1 MGGISSLLSKKLGRG
16 EKLDKVDSDL
26 IVEVA
31 NNVSEKRV
39 APSDVSKHFQINRP
53 PDVPEEENFEDT
65 IKDLWLHGHD
75 GDYVVGGKKMGMV
88 LLPLIGMHQRDETQ
102 VNNRLKGLTKKGILP
117 KKDKEV
123 TRRGDIDIYT
133 YRYN

>member
-16 EKLDKVDSDL
+16 ETLDKMDSDL

-53 PDVPEEENFEDT
+53 PGVPLEENFVDVL
-65 IKDLWLHGHD
+65 KDLWLHGHD
-75 GDYVVGGKKMGMV
+75 GDYVVGGKEMGMV
-88 LLPLIGMHQRDETQ
+88 LLPLIGMHSRD
-102 VNNRLKGLTKKGILP
+102 
-117 KKDKEV
+117 
-123 TRRGDIDIYT
+123 
-133 YRYN
+133 

>member
-1 MGGISSLLSKKLGRG
+1 
-16 EKLDKVDSDL
+16 
-26 IVEVA
+26 
-31 NNVSEKRV
+31 
-39 APSDVSKHFQINRP
+39 
-53 PDVPEEENFEDT
+53 
-65 IKDLWLHGHD
+65 
-75 GDYVVGGKKMGMV
+75 MGMV

-133 YRYN
+133 YRYNDGRVEEYTPNAETRRLQFHRVVLQEE